1 MTTTLEHPVKSAVP
15 SGGGLARHQNAAT
28 GIVCGVIFA
37 YLFWLVS
44 HMTLDSTGRPFGDQ
58 VATFACV
65 GWMVGFWVG
74 IGAFNGPMRWLL
86 GRDHTHEDDLYYAGQ
101 NQGKARYWKFTTD
114 HKVVGVQ
121 YICVTMGLLG
131 VGGILAMA
139 MRTNLITP
147 GNHFINQQVYNSFI
161 AIHGMVMILALIV
174 AIAGPWG
181 NFVMP
186 IMIGAR
192 DMAFPRLNALSLWT
206 LVSAAV
212 VLVTVLAVGGLPV
225 GWVVLDPISDQAG
238 VGMDFFAMAIIVFA
252 ISTTVASL

>member
-1 MTTTLEHPVKSAVP
+1 MTTTLEHPVKSAIP

-28 GIVCGVIFA
+28 GIVCGVVFA

-65 GWMVGFWVG
+65 GWMIGFWIG
-74 IGAFNGPMRWLL
+74 IGAFNGPFRWLL

-139 MRTNLITP
+139 MRTESP
-147 GNHFINQQVYNSFI
+147 H
-161 AIHGMVMILALIV
+161 
-174 AIAGPWG
+174 AGQ
-181 NFVMP
+181 
-186 IMIGAR
+186 
-192 DMAFPRLNALSLWT
+192 SLHQ
-206 LVSAAV
+206 S
-212 VLVTVLAVGGLPV
+212 
-225 GWVVLDPISDQAG
+225 AG
-238 VGMDFFAMAIIVFA
+238 VQQLYRDPRHGDDPGADRGHRR
-252 ISTTVASL
+252 TVGELRHAHHGRCA